1 MAPSAALG
9 RRGERRLEGLAVWR
23 VEELEYM
30 CARRPAGQYL
40 HWATDPDR
48 HSRVRSEVVVSTW
61 SSDLD
66 VAIEHDDRSRAPM
79 AHRSG
84 AAARLPREPNGPERM
99 STLRLTPRYR

>member
-30 CARRPAGQYL
+30 CARRPAVQYL
-40 HWATDPDR
+40 HWAADPDR
-48 HSRVRSEVVVSTW
+48 HSRVRSEVVVRARL
-61 SSDLD
+61 SDLD

-79 AHRSG
+79 AHGSG
-84 AAARLPREPNGPERM
+84 APARLEREPIEPERI
-99 STLRLTPRYR
+99 STFGLRHR

>member
-30 CARRPAGQYL
+30 CTRRPAVQYL

-48 HSRVRSEVVVSTW
+48 QSRVRSEVVVSAR

-84 AAARLPREPNGPERM
+84 APARLQREPIEPERI
-99 STLRLTPRYR
+99 STFGLRHR